1 MGKYKTLGK
10 NSLFIMMGTFGSKFI
25 SFLMLP
31 LYTKWLSV
39 GDFGLTDL
47 LTIYSTLLVSIFS
60 LSLSESIFVFPAN
73 QSKIEQSKYF
83 TSGLYAILFMAIVV
97 LILSLISRIFFTKY
111 NINNTFTDNLLLIY
125 CMYFAT
131 SVQSYLQMFCKGI
144 NKMKTFCFAGII
156 FTGLTA
162 LFSFLFIPKFGVKGF
177 VGSNVLANICSSV
190 FTIFYEK
197 LYSYFSIKY
206 NNKSSLREM
215 LAYSIP
221 LIPNTIMWWILSA
234 INRPIINYQL
244 GLEAIGLFA
253 VANKISSI
261 LTSVTQ
267 IFNSS
272 WQVSVLQEYGKE
284 GFPTFFNKVGN
295 SYISILILLSSSM
308 AIFSQVIMKIVADEK
323 FFNAWK
329 YLPIISI
336 AVIFNGLASHAGT
349 LFSATKKSKYFLF
362 SSATGAIGSIIFNVL
377 LIPYCGLYG
386 AAISFTLSQV
396 AIGLYRAYYA
406 NKIIKFTNIM
416 PMVCFLLI
424 NICIILLMLN
434 EQLIISVILFIV
446 ECITYFV
453 ANKQILKDI
462 FTKLLRYKNA
472 N

>member
-10 NSLFIMMGTFGSKFI
+10 NSLFIMLGTFGSKFI

-31 LYTKWLSV
+31 LYTRWLSV

-73 QSKIEQSKYF
+73 HNKTVQSRYF
-83 TSGLYAILFMAIVV
+83 TSGLCAILFIAVVV
-97 LILSLISRIFFTKY
+97 LILSIISRIFFIQY
-111 NINNTFTDNLLLIY
+111 NISNTFTDNLLLIY
-125 CMYFAT
+125 CMFFAT
-131 SVQSYLQMFCKGI
+131 SFQSYLQMFCKGI
-144 NKMKTFCFAGII
+144 NKMRTFCFAGII

-162 LFSFLFIPKFGVKGF
+162 IFSFLFIPKYGVKGF
-177 VGSNVLANICSSV
+177 VCSNVLANICSS
-190 FTIFYEK
+190 IFVIFCEK
-197 LYSYFSIKY
+197 LHTYFSLKY
-206 NNKSSLREM
+206 NEKSSLREM

-221 LIPNTIMWWILSA
+221 MIPNTIMWWILSA
-234 INRPIINYQL
+234 INRPIINSQL

-284 GFPTFFNKVGN
+284 GFATFFNKVGN
-295 SYISILILLSSSM
+295 SYLSILILLSSLV
-308 AIFSQVIMKIVADEK
+308 AIFSQIIMRIAVDEK
-323 FFNAWK
+323 FFDAWK
-329 YLPIISI
+329 YLPIISV

-349 LFSATKKSKYFLF
+349 LFSATKKSKYFLL
-362 SSATGAIGSIIFNVL
+362 SSATGAICSIIFNIL

-386 AAISFTLSQV
+386 AAISFTLSQI
-396 AIGLYRAYYA
+396 AIGLYRAFYA
-406 NKIIKFTNIM
+406 NKIVKFSNIT
-416 PMVCFLLI
+416 PMVFLLLI
-424 NICIILLMLN
+424 NICIILLILN
-434 EQLIISVILFIV
+434 EQFFISVILFIV
-446 ECITYFV
+446 GCITYIV
-453 ANKQILKDI
+453 SNKQVLKDI
-462 FTKLLRYKNA
+462 FTKFLRPKNA